1 MRARSTSIFAL
12 VPMFLSLA
20 GCSGGDGGATE
31 LSPAGG
37 SAQAGSGGSGGAGK
51 GGAGGAGAA
60 SGKAGQGGKAG
71 GGGSSQAGSSGQA
84 GAGGTGGSP
93 ATCSKDSDCM
103 AAPTMPPGCAEARCD
118 AKTGKCVQY
127 AKDADKD
134 MSATSKCKAVDGVTP
149 IVLGEDCDDTNPD
162 VNPKGWDGPAGDGH
176 PDHCGDGVDQ
186 DCSGTD
192 DDDKL
197 KDGTTCACSPG
208 DTQDCSQDAS
218 GKPIKFPMLVS
229 GKPVGICAL
238 GHQTCVDS
246 GKWGPCVD
254 AVAPAVEV
262 CDVANALDE
271 DCDGLTDDNDPDAL
285 GKVTWICD
293 ADGDG
298 FLDLQA
304 GLKQVACKPDPAD
317 CAGAWLDVAK
327 APKASDC
334 DDGDFDTFPG
344 AKEIC
349 DGVRNDCDPTKVA
362 DEGASTVATWYRDD
376 DGDKH
381 LLKNDGSGGPTQKVQ
396 CDKPGTTAEDC
407 PPGMSTC
414 TDLWYKQGAAPFD
427 DCDDTNPE
435 VHPGVWDGPAVT
447 VRSGFVAPGVK
458 AEFFKITSGAVPD
471 FSTLQPE
478 TATRTDVAINFDAGQ
493 GALGPDLPVDVGARW
508 TGAIVVPEDGEY
520 TFYTTTDDG
529 VRLWVGDLTTPVI
542 NDWNPHPPTEQ
553 TAKVTL
559 SKGAAVPFQMEWF
572 DSGGGAVAMLRWQG
586 PSFDKQVLTVA
597 LEPTAEQ
604 LIDRCGDGL
613 DNDCNGTIDDGR
625 IQTKGSGSVLGVGCT
640 PACNPIDID
649 PTKNSSQACGMVNSV
664 GICHPGAQ
672 YCQPDGTWSACGGV
686 QDKQAD
692 TCGDGLDNDCNGVVD
707 DGKTTYCADA
717 DQDTYC
723 DLGQCGNFCPQQQ
736 PAGWRLKSGEC
747 NAKGDCPNGDGD
759 VDVHPDALEL
769 CDGKDNDCNGG
780 VDDAY
785 PTKGQGCQAGNGHC
799 MSYGKNVCSADK
811 HSVQCDAV
819 PGQPLGCSK
828 SPYANGNNWDWNCN
842 GQADVCDYPPQDC
855 NKYNDPSGY
864 CDATA
869 NQLATTNGISKES
882 ACDLIGKFG
891 TQQAICVAPACGA
904 NFKTFTCYTQP
915 VGFAVFC
922 WAQNVN
928 TDTIG
933 CK

>member
-162 VNPKGWDGPAGDGH
+162 VNPMGWDGPAGDGH

-686 QDKQAD
+686 QDKQSE
-692 TCGDGLDNDCNGVVD
+692 V
-707 DGKTTYCADA
+707 
-717 DQDTYC
+717 
-723 DLGQCGNFCPQQQ
+723 
-736 PAGWRLKSGEC
+736 
-747 NAKGDCPNGDGD
+747 
-759 VDVHPDALEL
+759 
-769 CDGKDNDCNGG
+769 CDGKDNDCNGKTDENQKGTPCNVGACNQDFEQCIGGTFQCAQVG
-780 VDDAY
+780 VYASHQQCTNGLLGACRRTGSVECSGTDSTACNA
-785 PTKGQGCQAGNGHC
+785 PT
-799 MSYGKNVCSADK
+799 ADPIDQFMD
-811 HSVQCDAV
+811 HPFVDGITTSW
-819 PGQPLGCSK
+819 
-828 SPYANGNNWDWNCN
+828 NWNCN
-842 GQADVCDYPPQDC
+842 IHDII
-855 NKYNDPSGY
+855 S
-864 CDATA
+864 CDADSCTNEGTEEYIEYQHSVNGGYIPSCDA
-869 NQLATTNGISKES
+869 NDRCKGLFGASCGTTDVWAYCVPPSTGGAGSN
-882 ACDLIGKFG
+882 CGKPIVHVKCFL
-891 TQQAICVAPACGA
+891 APADG
-904 NFKTFTCYTQP
+904 KCYE
-915 VGFAVFC
+915 AV
-922 WAQNVN
+922 NESDVLR
-928 TDTIG
+928 